1 MFKSMLKKEF
11 TELAA
16 PFLLAVG
23 SLVVLV
29 VDHVSTSRRRFP
41 PQGEWMIDEDFV
53 YPFLLISLA
62 LAVVMGLVQSL
73 SEDVQ
78 GTWRYVLALPGG
90 WRRILKLKFGCAAFV
105 WLCWAVVSFATCGI
119 GMAAETGPPGEAWSR
134 LSEPMIRI
142 LLCVP
147 IIYLG
152 AFLTAIRR
160 VSWFFSRLMPLC
172 GVLMCWYGVL
182 VLPNWWVLAPLATAL
197 LIATLVSLV
206 FHAAAARDF
215 A

>member
-23 SLVVLV
+23 SVVALVI
-29 VDHVSTSRRRFP
+29 DHVSTSRRRFL
-41 PQGEWMIDEDFV
+41 PQGEWLPDDDFV
-53 YPFLLISLA
+53 YPFLLISLG
-62 LAVVMGLVQSL
+62 LAIVIGLVQSL

-105 WLCWAVVSFATCGI
+105 WLAWALVSFAICAF
-119 GMAAETGPPGEAWSR
+119 GMVAETGPPGEAFSR

-147 IIYLG
+147 IVYFG

-172 GVLMCWYGVL
+172 GVLMCWYVVL
-182 VLPNWWVLAPLATAL
+182 LLPNWWVLAPLSTVAL
-197 LIATLVSLV
+197 VAGLVSLV